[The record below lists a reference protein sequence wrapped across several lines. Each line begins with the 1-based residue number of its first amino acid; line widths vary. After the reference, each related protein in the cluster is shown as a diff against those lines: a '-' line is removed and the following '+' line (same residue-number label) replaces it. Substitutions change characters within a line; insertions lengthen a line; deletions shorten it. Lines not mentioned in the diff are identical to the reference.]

1 MEHHEQA
8 LRAYV
13 ERVRVRP
20 EVLGVIVTGSVGR
33 GTERPDSDIDLYLV
47 VTEEAFAEGLRRR
60 RLLYVEEE
68 GADWPGGYFDVKLA
82 TPEYLDEAALHGDE
96 PVRDSFRIARVVWD
110 RGVGLAERVAAAS
123 TLPEAEWDRRA
134 RSQVAQVRLH
144 AGYFLECAARD
155 ADPFLAAS
163 SAVHAVTAADR
174 ALLAHHRVLFTGPK
188 RLRADVAA
196 LPALPAGWTELTD
209 RLLREPTPAHGAALL
224 AALDAAHDWRIDFD
238 DALSDFVL
246 ENELAWRTRVTVPEY
261 R

>member
-1 MEHHEQA
+1 MEHHERA

-13 ERVRVRP
+13 DRVSRRP

-47 VTEEAFAEGLRRR
+47 VTDDAFAEGLRAR

-82 TPEYLDEAALHGDE
+82 SPSYLDEAAARGDE
-96 PVRDSFRIARVVWD
+96 PVRDSLRIARVVWD
-110 RGVGLAERVAAAS
+110 RGAGLDARVAAAA
-123 TLPEAEWDRRA
+123 TLPDAEWDARA
-134 RSQVAQVRLH
+134 RSQVAQVMLH
-144 AGYFLECAARD
+144 AGYFLDCAAHD
-155 ADPFLAAS
+155 GDPFLAAS
-163 SAVHAVTAADR
+163 SAVHAVTAAHR
-174 ALLAHHRVLFTGPK
+174 ALLARARVLFTGPK

-196 LPALPAGWTELTD
+196 LPGLPEGWIELTD
-209 RLLREPTPAHGAALL
+209 RVLADPTPASGRELL
-224 AALDAAHDWRIDFD
+224 AALDAAHDWELAFG

-246 ENELAWRTRVTVPEY
+246 DNELAWRTGVAVPEY